1 MAFNKFRESVTDE
14 GADKTLSPALP
25 GQVTRRLLWKA
36 DEGALVEQAGV
47 IADDEATGEATWST
61 MAGD

>member
-1 MAFNKFRESVTDE
+1 MAFNKFRESVTDK
-14 GADKTLSPALP
+14 GADKTLS
-25 GQVTRRLLWKA
+25 LWKA
-36 DEGALVEQAGV
+36 DEGALVEQTGV